1 MNSNILT
8 VRKKP
13 VVVQAMQYTGDN
25 IADLR
30 EWADVTWSDTYGAW
44 AVVTLEGEMKLEPG
58 CYVICGL
65 QGEFYPCRQ
74 DIFEASYEP
83 ADSLSS
89 FGVKPD

>member
-1 MNSNILT
+1 MNSEILT

-13 VVVQAMQYTGDN
+13 VLVQAMQYTGDN

-30 EWADVTWSDTYGAW
+30 EWADVTWSDNHGAW
-44 AVVTLEGEMKLEPG
+44 AVKTLEGEMMLERG

-74 DIFEASYEP
+74 DIFEASYEAVEGP
-83 ADSLSS
+83 AS
-89 FGVKPD
+89 FGVRAD